1 MDLYEAFRRRR
12 MCRDFTDE
20 PVNEATL
27 QRILGEAFYVPTNDQ
42 LRQFEFV
49 VVRGHGVAV

>member
-1 MDLYEAFRRRR
+1 MDLYEAFRRR